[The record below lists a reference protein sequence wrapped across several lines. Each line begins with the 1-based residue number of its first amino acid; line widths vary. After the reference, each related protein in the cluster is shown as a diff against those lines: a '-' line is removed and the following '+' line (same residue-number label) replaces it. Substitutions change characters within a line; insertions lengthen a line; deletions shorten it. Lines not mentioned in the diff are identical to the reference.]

1 MSVAVN
7 AATGAARFES
17 TELGTDP
24 ANWGDELEANYGEA
38 LDKFRVSHN
47 SSTGIVSIGLMTMK
61 PEHQGEGVGTKI
73 LEDLTQAAD
82 DTESPCRSHQRNS
95 ATPRNRD
102 SRRSINGTASFRT
115 KAETK
120 TSVPKITWSA
130 NPTRTL

>member
-82 DTESPCRSHQRNS
+82 DNGITLSLTPEKFGNTSKSRLTAFYKRHGFVPNKGRNK
-95 ATPRNRD
+95 D
-102 SRRSINGTASFRT
+102 FGTQDHMVRQ
-115 KAETK
+115 
-120 TSVPKITWSA
+120 PD
-130 NPTRTL
+130 